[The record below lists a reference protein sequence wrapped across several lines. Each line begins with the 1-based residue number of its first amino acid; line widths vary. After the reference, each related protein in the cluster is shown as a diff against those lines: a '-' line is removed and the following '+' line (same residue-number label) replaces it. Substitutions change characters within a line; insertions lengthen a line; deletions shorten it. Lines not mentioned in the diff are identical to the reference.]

1 MKRVRACVRKR
12 REEER
17 IAMVHWGDEWE
28 VAVEKKG
35 LKVVVAN
42 FSGHGSQWPQL
53 ILGVLKGEST

>member
-42 FSGHGSQWPQL
+42 FQAMVVSGRS
-53 ILGVLKGEST
+53 